1 MLTLIAIAIIGI
13 VIWISVATK
22 SKDGTEIQIG
32 SKMIHG
38 VLLPLVAFF
47 AGAVLVGMAEMSRGS
62 DYGILAVPI
71 SFFVL
76 FSIPSILTINAL
88 AMIPKW
94 RTRQTV
100 WLVGAIFPACLL
112 IGGLIL
118 LVVYVR

>member
-1 MLTLIAIAIIGI
+1 MLLLIAIAIIGI
-13 VIWISVATK
+13 VIWISIATK
-22 SKDGTEIQIG
+22 SKDGSEVQIG

-38 VLLPLVAFF
+38 VVLPFVAFF
-47 AGAVLVGMAEMSRGS
+47 ASAVIVGMAEISRGS

-76 FSIPSILTINAL
+76 FSIPAILTINAL

-100 WLVGAIFPACLL
+100 WLVGAIFPACLF

-118 LVVYVR
+118 LAIYVR